1 MRSGAAAR
9 PPLLLRP
16 CAALLLALFCP
27 QATTVRAAAERVE
40 PDPSPL
46 PAPGQEQ
53 GSAPA
58 LGHRQGSEAPL
69 EWRQVGRDARYVFGR
84 PFHLDREG
92 WTKVAWVLGTGA
104 ALYAAREDVREA
116 AQRNRTRSRDAFLQD
131 VRTMGK
137 GAAVPIVALGF
148 YLTGAARD
156 SGYDKE
162 TAALLMEN
170 LAFAATIT
178 GVGQRVLTTERPERG
193 TKVRLLGGPG
203 HSVSGDVTVAASLL
217 APIIERHL
225 LIEGDDTRAVRFWK
239 RFGAWGLYGGAGL
252 VAYQRNNQDR
262 HWLPDVYFGYAN
274 ALTVGRL
281 LVDSHRGGRAWR
293 RPQRVSIDAA
303 PGGLRI
309 SWGPPVPSE

>member
-1 MRSGAAAR
+1 M
-9 PPLLLRP
+9 
-16 CAALLLALFCP
+16 
-27 QATTVRAAAERVE
+27 
-40 PDPSPL
+40 
-46 PAPGQEQ
+46 PA
-53 GSAPA
+53 SDR
-58 LGHRQGSEAPL
+58 RQPSEARL

-84 PFHLDREG
+84 PFHLDRAG

-104 ALYAAREDVREA
+104 ALYTVREDVREA
-116 AQRNRTRSRDAFLQD
+116 AQRNRSRSRDAFLQD

-137 GAAVPIVALGF
+137 GATVPMVALGF

-156 SGYDKE
+156 SDYHKE

-170 LAFAATIT
+170 LAFAAPIT

-193 TKVRLLGGPG
+193 TKVRLFGGPG

-225 LIEGDDTRAVRFWK
+225 LIEAGDTRAARFWK
-239 RFGAWGLYGGAGL
+239 RLGAWGLYGGAGL
-252 VAYQRNNQDR
+252 VACQRINQDR

-293 RPQRVSIDAA
+293 RPQRVSIEAA
-303 PGGLRI
+303 PGGLRFA
-309 SWGPPVPSE
+309 WGPPVPSE